1 MSGKQAK
8 VLTDKQI
15 KAVLAALAGSRN
27 GLRNQV
33 MFLLSLHSL
42 RAKEVAD
49 IEVSMVTDSSGAVSD
64 HIALQ
69 DKVSKGG
76 KSGRV
81 IYMSQLLRDTLLEYL
96 KDRASKTSSYLIV
109 TERSEKFSANAVAVY
124 FHRLYKH
131 LGFNGMSSHS
141 GRRTFI
147 TKAARK
153 LSQVGGSLRD
163 LQLMA
168 GHKNLAT
175 TQAYIDYDSD
185 AQRKLVQIIY

>member
-15 KAVLAALAGSRN
+15 KAVLGALAGSRN
-27 GLRNQV
+27 ALRNKV
-33 MFLLSLHSL
+33 MFLLSLHGL
-42 RAKEVAD
+42 RATEVAD
-49 IEVSMVTDSSGAVSD
+49 IEVSMITDSTGQLSD
-64 HIALQ
+64 RITLE
-69 DKVSKGG
+69 DKASKG

-81 IYMSQLLRDTLLEYL
+81 VYMSQLLRETLAVYL
-96 KDRASKTSSYLIV
+96 AERRSSTSKYLII
-109 TERSEKFSANAVAVY
+109 TERSEKFSSNAVAVF
-124 FHRLYKH
+124 FHRLYKQ

-168 GHKNLAT
+168 GHKSLST
-175 TQAYIDYDSD
+175 TQRYIDYDTD
-185 AQRKLVQIIY
+185 AQKKIVELLY